1 MADDTPGSELDRLR
15 RAADGDDQSW
25 RLLLDEHHGRLRRM
39 VELRLDPRLQGR
51 LDPSD
56 VLQEAYVDAAGRL
69 GEYVGDPRLPFYLW
83 LRQVVSD
90 RLLRLYRHHV
100 GIQKRDPGRE
110 VDLAARGIAGASSA
124 VLAAALVSPGD
135 RPSEAAMR
143 AELRQR
149 LEAVL
154 EQMDPL
160 DREVLALRH
169 FEQLGRAES
178 ARVLGLTE
186 AAAGK
191 RYVRALS
198 RLRHLLGETPG
209 GLEGWRP

>member
-1 MADDTPGSELDRLR
+1 MQEDSPGTELDRLR
-15 RAADGDDQSW
+15 RAAAGDTDSW
-25 RLLLDEHHGRLRRM
+25 RWLLEEHHGRLRRM
-39 VELRLDPRLQGR
+39 VELRLDPRLQKR

-56 VLQEAYVDAAGRL
+56 VLQEAYLDAAGRL
-69 GEYVGDPRLPFYLW
+69 ADYVGDPQLPFYLW
-83 LRQVVSD
+83 LRQIVSD
-90 RLLRLYRHHV
+90 RLLCLYRHHL

-110 VDLAARGIAGASSA
+110 VGLADRGLAGASSA

-149 LEAVL
+149 LEALL

-160 DREVLALRH
+160 DREILALRH
-169 FEQLGRAES
+169 FEQLGRADS
-178 ARVLGLTE
+178 ARVLGLSE

-191 RYVRALS
+191 RYVRALA
-198 RLRHLLGETPG
+198 RLRQLLGDAPG
-209 GLEGWRP
+209 GVEAWLP